1 MQILS
6 GYSVCK
12 MTPEYS
18 AQFPDV
24 DRISAMQIRG
34 RKFFLRLLYI
44 YIYVDACLCITY
56 MPPCKES
63 IFHINTVFFILS
75 TPLKII
81 SVITLAHVHCY
92 NLCE

>member
-12 MTPEYS
+12 MTTEYA
-18 AQFPDV
+18 AQFPNV

-34 RKFFLRLLYI
+34 RKFCLHLLYI
-44 YIYVDACLCITY
+44 YVDVCLCITY

-63 IFHINTVFFILS
+63 IFHINRVFFILS
-75 TPLKII
+75 TPLKMK
-81 SVITLAHVHCY
+81 SMITLAHAHFY
-92 NLCE
+92 NVC

>member
-1 MQILS
+1 MQFFS

-12 MTPEYS
+12 MTTEYA

-34 RKFFLRLLYI
+34 RKFCLRLL

-56 MPPCKES
+56 MPPCKER
-63 IFHINTVFFILS
+63 IFHINRVFFILS
-75 TPLKII
+75 TPLKIK

-92 NLCE
+92 NLCY